1 VYTSF
6 LMAHLVNLIVA
17 DDSPV
22 ILKAVSGV
30 VADCCSNVRI
40 TGEAKDFGELFR
52 LLEEV
57 PADIVLMD
65 VNMPSEKPVE
75 AEVLCSYI
83 GSRCLLVMSAWF
95 DETTKAMAAEFCAKE
110 LLDKGR
116 LVDTLQGAIERCAEP
131 NEKSAGRSM

>member
-1 VYTSF
+1 MTN
-6 LMAHLVNLIVA
+6 LVNLIVA

-30 VADCCSNVRI
+30 VADCCPNVQI

-52 LLEEV
+52 LLKEV
-57 PADIVLMD
+57 PANIVLMD
-65 VNMPSEKPVE
+65 VNMPSENPIE
-75 AEVLCSYI
+75 AEVLCSHI
-83 GSRCLLVMSAWF
+83 GPRCLLVMSAWF
-95 DETTKAMAAEFCAKE
+95 DKTTKERAAEFCANE

-131 NEKSAGRSM
+131 NGKRAREVDPKG

>member
-1 VYTSF
+1 MTN
-6 LMAHLVNLIVA
+6 LVNLIVA

-30 VADCCSNVRI
+30 VADCCPNVQI

-52 LLEEV
+52 LLREV

-65 VNMPSEKPVE
+65 VNMPSEGAVE
-75 AEVLCSYI
+75 AEILCAHV

-95 DETTKAMAAEFCAKE
+95 DESTKARAKEFCAKE

-116 LVDTLQGAIERCAEP
+116 LVDTLQGAIERCSEP
-131 NEKSAGRSM
+131 NGKLAGR